1 MRWPGRGGRSL
12 DRPQPRTPHRTES
25 RMRAL
30 TWQGNLDVRV
40 TDVADPRIQD
50 PNDAIIAVT
59 STAICGS
66 DLHLY
71 GVLGPYLSPGDVLG
85 HEAMGVVQEVGAD
98 ITNLVPGDRV

>member
-1 MRWPGRGGRSL
+1 
-12 DRPQPRTPHRTES
+12 
-25 RMRAL
+25 MRAL

-40 TDVADPRIQD
+40 TDVPDPRIQE

-71 GVLGPYLSPGDVLG
+71 GVLGPYLSPGTCSG
-85 HEAMGVVQEVGAD
+85 TRPWAW
-98 ITNLVPGDRV
+98 